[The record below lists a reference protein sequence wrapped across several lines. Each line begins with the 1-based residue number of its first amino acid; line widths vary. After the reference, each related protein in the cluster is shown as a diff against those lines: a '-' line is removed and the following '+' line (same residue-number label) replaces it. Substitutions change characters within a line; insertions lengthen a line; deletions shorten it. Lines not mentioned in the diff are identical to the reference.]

1 MATFMVQFK
10 YTEKGMKGLVKDG
23 GTSRRK
29 ATRELV
35 EALGGKLVAY
45 YFGFGEYDGLA
56 IIEGTDNVDAVAGNL
71 TAAITGT
78 VQTKTTVLVTPEE
91 MDQATQKT
99 FAFCPRK
106 TARWAPP
113 R

>member
-10 YTEKGMKGLVKDG
+10 YTEKGMQGLVKDG
-23 GTSRRK
+23 GTKRRE
-29 ATRELV
+29 ATRDLV

-56 IIEGTDNVDAVAGNL
+56 IIEGLDNAETVAGNL
-71 TAAITGT
+71 TAAVTGT

-91 MDQATQKT
+91 MDQATKKMVP
-99 FAFCPRK
+99 FR
-106 TARWAPP
+106 APGE
-113 R
+113 

>member
-10 YTEKGMKGLVKDG
+10 YTEKGMQGLVKDG
-23 GTSRRK
+23 GTKRRE
-29 ATRELV
+29 ATRDLV

-56 IIEGTDNVDAVAGNL
+56 IIEGLDNVKTVAGNL
-71 TAAITGT
+71 TAAVTGM

-91 MDQATQKT
+91 MDQATKKMVP
-99 FAFCPRK
+99 FR
-106 TARWAPP
+106 APGE
-113 R
+113 